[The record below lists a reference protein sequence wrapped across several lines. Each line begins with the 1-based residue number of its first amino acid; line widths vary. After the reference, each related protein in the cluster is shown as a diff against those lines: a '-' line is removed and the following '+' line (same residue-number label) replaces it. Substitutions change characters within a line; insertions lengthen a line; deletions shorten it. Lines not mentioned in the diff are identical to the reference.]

1 MVNHDLARVVL
12 MFLGLIMFLAA
23 ITINSMS
30 GFGAESGVFQQSTED
45 VTLKYVTLFTPA
57 NWALHAYDWLYT
69 TPALLPYGFHVS
81 MIANISL
88 NITWLF
94 LFDKELLLPALITS
108 ALMTLTDYLLLF
120 FSCHGL
126 KIYGAWLNKYH
137 NVDLW
142 LFRVLT
148 FSDLTEKQKLK
159 THHKSSLTFV
169 ILVLNQVQN
178 GVAVYAT
185 WGSLSTVLNL
195 TIYLQYQTG
204 TFSCGCSLL
213 PLLLL
218 LMQLFAWFLL
228 ENFYLDEHVRYVVT
242 IYPLVILWLTGT
254 LNNSSSPESLF
265 YIFTALTLA
274 ISCVMFV
281 ARVALV
287 TWRHHKRPLYTG
299 PSMSPVEIALTQRK
313 IFL

>member
-1 MVNHDLARVVL
+1 MVNHNLARVVL
-12 MFLGLIMFLAA
+12 MFLGLILFLAA
-23 ITINSMS
+23 ITMNSLS
-30 GFGAESGVFQQSTED
+30 GFGAESGIFQQSTED

-57 NWALHAYDWLYT
+57 PWALFVWDFSYVWISGMFIYFVVGLCRRHAYDWLYT

-137 NVDLW
+137 SVDLW
-142 LFRVLT
+142 LFR
-148 FSDLTEKQKLK
+148 
-159 THHKSSLTFV
+159 
-169 ILVLNQVQN
+169 ILAPPSYRAHSALIGQLACSAVQN

-185 WGSLSTVLNL
+185 WGTLSTVLNL

-242 IYPLVILWLTGT
+242 IYPCGDPVADRH
-254 LNNSSSPESLF
+254 PEQLQLS
-265 YIFTALTLA
+265 
-274 ISCVMFV
+274 
-281 ARVALV
+281 
-287 TWRHHKRPLYTG
+287 
-299 PSMSPVEIALTQRK
+299 
-313 IFL
+313 

>member
-1 MVNHDLARVVL
+1 MVNHNTARVVL
-12 MFLGLIMFLAA
+12 MFLGLFMFLAA
-23 ITINSMS
+23 ITVNSLS

-57 NWALHAYDWLYT
+57 PWALFVWDFSYIWISAMFIYFVVGLCRRPAYDWLYT

-81 MIANISL
+81 FITNICL

-108 ALMTLTDYLLLF
+108 ALMTLIDYLLLF

-137 NVDLW
+137 STDLW
-142 LFRVLT
+142 LIRL
-148 FSDLTEKQKLK
+148 L
-159 THHKSSLTFV
+159 
-169 ILVLNQVQN
+169 VQN

-185 WGSLSTVLNL
+185 WGTLSTILNL
-195 TIYLQYQTG
+195 TVYLQYQTE
-204 TFSCGCSLL
+204 TSSCSCGLL

-242 IYPLVILWLTGT
+242 IYPLVILWLIGT
-254 LNNSSSPESLF
+254 LNDSSSPESLV
-265 YIFTALTLA
+265 YIFKALTLA
-274 ISCVMFV
+274 ISCIMFV

-287 TWRHHKRPLYTG
+287 TWKHHKRPLYTDTG